1 MRKDIGFISL
11 GNAEKDEAERILNF
25 MKRAGCKLINME
37 KDLEKLTREYVN
49 NAKRPLLVVILGT
62 SVLNQDHFDQIK
74 NVLKDK
80 QFDSLDLLLQIVVGD
95 GTIAFEVLNM
105 IRSKV
110 SGKLLC
116 VAPVL
121 LSGPGTLIA
130 LRSDLVL
137 GVQDSLIMPLDIA
150 HAHPAI
156 YTWFFGKQE
165 ILPAFKE
172 NKEEYERSYPK
183 NIEYAK
189 KVLPDADS
197 ERLIKYLT
205 FRPDAKLLDFIF
217 PKLIE
222 AGLKGR
228 IPSGDDLIRLRALQG
243 MVTGALGD
251 FIYLIQPP
259 V

>member
-1 MRKDIGFISL
+1 MRKDIGFMSISTSEK
-11 GNAEKDEAERILNF
+11 GEAEKIFKFL
-25 MKRAGCKLINME
+25 KRAGCKLISLD
-37 KDLEKLTREYVN
+37 KDLEKLTKEYVN
-49 NAKRPLLVVILGT
+49 NTKRPLLVLILGT
-62 SVLNQDHFDQIK
+62 SILKQDHFDQIK

-80 QFDSLDLLLQIVVGD
+80 QFDSLDLLLQIVAGD

-110 SGKLLC
+110 TGKLLC
-116 VAPVL
+116 IAPGL

-130 LRSDLVL
+130 LGSDLVL
-137 GVQDSLIMPLDIA
+137 GVKDSFIMPLDIA

-156 YTWFFGKQE
+156 HFWFLGKDE
-165 ILPAFKE
+165 IHPAFEE

-189 KVLPDADS
+189 KVLHDADS

-205 FRPDAKLLDFIF
+205 FQPDAKLLDFEF

-222 AGLKGR
+222 TGLKGH
-228 IPSGDDLIRLRALQG
+228 IPSGDDLIRLRAMQG
-243 MVTGALGD
+243 IVQGALAD
-251 FIYLIQPP
+251 FIYLIQ
-259 V
+259 